1 MIVKSTTVRSEFE
14 GVWPIPKCRTCLDR
28 SMFQVQTPRP
38 VFFMLNSTVPR
49 LVELVGFLLKQK
61 PNAKNSPI
69 FHVGVPTL
77 DPTDRGNP
85 RKFPPFHSV
94 EKPIPRTLTMF
105 CAVSEWFQGSSFQKN
120 HGFWPPMST
129 VSLLYPLHTTLIIRE
144 HSYLFN
150 SSSPFY
156 QCLISRNFTIFCWG
170 LTPCSI
176 AKNWMYG
183 SPWKNTPIEINIRIA
198 SSQLQTDDHRFL
210 NCFVE
215 LHGIPNGL
223 FPHLLMVKKSGV
235 WFLMISLG
243 FPIRCW

>member
-1 MIVKSTTVRSEFE
+1 MSNMSRQIDVPGANPKTGLNAEFNCAAT
-14 GVWPIPKCRTCLDR
+14 GWTGWVP
-28 SMFQVQTPRP
+28 SQT
-38 VFFMLNSTVPR
+38 
-49 LVELVGFLLKQK
+49 QK

-120 HGFWPPMST
+120 HGFWPPMRT
-129 VSLLYPLHTTLIIRE
+129 VSLLYPLHTTVIIRE

-176 AKNWMYG
+176 AKKLDVRV
-183 SPWKNTPIEINIRIA
+183 PLEKH
-198 SSQLQTDDHRFL
+198 TDWNQHQNSF
-210 NCFVE
+210 
-215 LHGIPNGL
+215 
-223 FPHLLMVKKSGV
+223 
-235 WFLMISLG
+235 
-243 FPIRCW
+243 

>member
-1 MIVKSTTVRSEFE
+1 MSWQTTLRTHPMIVKSTTVRSEFE

-61 PNAKNSPI
+61 PNAMNSPI

-105 CAVSEWFQGSSFQKN
+105 CAFSEWFQGSSFQKN
-120 HGFWPPMST
+120 HAFWPPNEYRIPVISPSYHT
-129 VSLLYPLHTTLIIRE
+129 NHPWTLLFI
-144 HSYLFN
+144 
-150 SSSPFY
+150 
-156 QCLISRNFTIFCWG
+156 
-170 LTPCSI
+170 
-176 AKNWMYG
+176 
-183 SPWKNTPIEINIRIA
+183 
-198 SSQLQTDDHRFL
+198 
-210 NCFVE
+210 
-215 LHGIPNGL
+215 
-223 FPHLLMVKKSGV
+223 
-235 WFLMISLG
+235 
-243 FPIRCW
+243 